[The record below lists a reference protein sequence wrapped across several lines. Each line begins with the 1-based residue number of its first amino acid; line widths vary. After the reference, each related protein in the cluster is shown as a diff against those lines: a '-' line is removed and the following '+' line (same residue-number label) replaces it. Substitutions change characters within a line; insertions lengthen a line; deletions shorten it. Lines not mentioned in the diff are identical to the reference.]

1 MNNSI
6 LIAPLNDV
14 QGLNSY
20 PEFVSAMNEAY
31 TMGVNLAK
39 SRWGQDGPAL
49 VPGPN
54 QFGICTPRKNDMAND
69 VTDNTPSGSYR
80 WTRSATA
87 TGWADLFRFTSRKD
101 MIHAFVGFLFSNDVF
116 RILQLRME
124 LGSRLF
130 PVWDLAAAKR
140 YDKFAVIFRTDEM
153 GSLVVDQSSR
163 VLIRGYWE
171 TIGQVEVVPLG
182 FELYRRSDMVN
193 QET

>member
-87 TGWADLFRFTSRKD
+87 TGWAARHTHDRGGG
-101 MIHAFVGFLFSNDVF
+101 VGPRS
-116 RILQLRME
+116 
-124 LGSRLF
+124 
-130 PVWDLAAAKR
+130 
-140 YDKFAVIFRTDEM
+140 
-153 GSLVVDQSSR
+153 
-163 VLIRGYWE
+163 
-171 TIGQVEVVPLG
+171 PLG
-182 FELYRRSDMVN
+182 AGGRYADPRQLSTRALPEYGWSADLPAHD
-193 QET
+193 